1 MIEVFNSRM
10 LSIPEDQQ
18 MSTLQIY
25 IQNQVCDKLHSFGY
39 FTYGVTDN
47 KIFSIRIYNSYED
60 FKSNSPIYNYLRS
73 WSDIYNIYDAY
84 AADSDCLSKEQAED
98 KAANAIATNCYLK
111 IYETTKP
118 DD

>member
-10 LSIPEDQQ
+10 LSIPKDQQ
-18 MSTLQIY
+18 MSKLQIY

-47 KIFSIRIYNSYED
+47 KIFSIMIYNSYED
-60 FKSNSPIYNYLRS
+60 FKSNLPIYNYLRS
-73 WSDIYNIYDAY
+73 WEDIYSIYKTYSQDET
-84 AADSDCLSKEQAED
+84 CRTKEQAED

-111 IYETTKP
+111 IYEATNP
-118 DD
+118 DS